1 MNHSGLMEGYAGFFG
16 GNGVYQRLNLV
27 SQGSRLDVA
36 RPTNSGTICWRAWAA
51 MPRDAEGSSST
62 VIDDPRGRFKRNR
75 AGSRP
80 SAIRRFAP
88 IVVRSCLING
98 SHAATSRSHAS
109 PHPRPTRKLGSTA
122 RPFACPSSSSSL
134 EHADSAGDE
143 CARDESPNDRFR
155 HRQADVLGRDVA
167 RRHRRRAQHGGDP

>member
-1 MNHSGLMEGYAGFFG
+1 MNHSGLMEGYAGFWG
-16 GNGVYQRLNLV
+16 EWGIPSAQLV

-98 SHAATSRSHAS
+98 SHAATSRSPHRRTRARRGNLARPLARSRAPRRLLHLNMLTPLATSAHAMN
-109 PHPRPTRKLGSTA
+109 PRMTGSGTA
-122 RPFACPSSSSSL
+122 RLTFLA
-134 EHADSAGDE
+134 
-143 CARDESPNDRFR
+143 
-155 HRQADVLGRDVA
+155 VT
-167 RRHRRRAQHGGDP
+167 